1 MGISIYPVPAL
12 RKCPPPGFARS
23 FLAGFWTELEM
34 RNPMHL
40 RELVCK
46 FFRNEISSIFTI
58 SSIVSSGEILRLV
71 FHLFVS
77 LRCWLKRFAGGL
89 MWIQRLALHPSS
101 VKNFQCDYFGAEC
114 PQRSG
119 WSLRRCNTRK
129 NKSLSFKII
138 FDVCNWQWHDLRVWK
153 FLCAS
158 LLERSSQ
165 TEERGGLCS
174 GGLRVSFPSVQTAG
188 QLVSWSAGQPCR
200 HNK

>member
-46 FFRNEISSIFTI
+46 FFRNEVSSIFTI

-77 LRCWLKRFAGGL
+77 HKCWLKKFIWGL
-89 MWIQRLALHPSS
+89 MWIQSPSIAS
-101 VKNFQCDYFGAEC
+101 FTRQNFQSNIDSKIGQGPSMDSTLGTASRHHDKILQCCYFNAKC
-114 PQRSG
+114 CRRSLKKVREG
-119 WSLRRCNTRK
+119 VNIKKTSLNHQNYIQC
-129 NKSLSFKII
+129 S
-138 FDVCNWQWHDLRVWK
+138 Q
-153 FLCAS
+153 FLQCHA
-158 LLERSSQ
+158 
-165 TEERGGLCS
+165 
-174 GGLRVSFPSVQTAG
+174 
-188 QLVSWSAGQPCR
+188 
-200 HNK
+200 

>member
-46 FFRNEISSIFTI
+46 FFRNEVSSIFTI

-71 FHLFVS
+71 LHLFVS
-77 LRCWLKRFAGGL
+77 LKCWLKRFAGGL

-101 VKNFQCDYFGAEC
+101 DKNFQSNID
-114 PQRSG
+114 S
-119 WSLRRCNTRK
+119 K
-129 NKSLSFKII
+129 
-138 FDVCNWQWHDLRVWK
+138 DLP
-153 FLCAS
+153 
-158 LLERSSQ
+158 EI
-165 TEERGGLCS
+165 
-174 GGLRVSFPSVQTAG
+174 
-188 QLVSWSAGQPCR
+188 
-200 HNK
+200 

>member
-77 LRCWLKRFAGGL
+77 HKRWLKSLLEVWCGSN
-89 MWIQRLALHPSS
+89 RLVLHPSPDKTFS
-101 VKNFQCDYFGAEC
+101 QILTQKICQGPSMDSTLGTASRHHDKNLQCDYFDAKC
-114 PQRSG
+114 CQRS
-119 WSLRRCNTRK
+119 LKRFEKVLT
-129 NKSLSFKII
+129 
-138 FDVCNWQWHDLRVWK
+138 
-153 FLCAS
+153 
-158 LLERSSQ
+158 
-165 TEERGGLCS
+165 
-174 GGLRVSFPSVQTAG
+174 
-188 QLVSWSAGQPCR
+188 
-200 HNK
+200 